1 MGVALKYMLP
11 LFKASDRINYSCEM
25 FCVLAQHKFILSPRL
40 SHQLQ
45 WSRFINTHGKQGK
58 NIPCD
63 LHMEH
68 LYRIVKTGV
77 RGLGANKAE
86 NAMIRIGKCVD
97 SVAQVLATYDEE
109 HGVKKVLGHHTI
121 ASAEKDL
128 DLLLKNELSTQNTF
142 TQVSGRRHAHILI
155 PKTTLLQSVNE
166 DKFSVWLS
174 EKWCALLAGLSYMIG
189 KPKYR
194 IYTCTEHL
202 SHLHVI
208 AHISQ
213 QLQPILALECL
224 YISKSLKSMSLLQ
237 TVDCSA

>member
-1 MGVALKYMLP
+1 MGRVFRCFKYILP
-11 LFKASDRINYSCEM
+11 LFKGSDRINYSCEM
-25 FCVLAQHKFILSPRL
+25 FCVLAQHKFILSPCL

-68 LYRIVKTGV
+68 LNRIVKTGV

-109 HGVKKVLGHHTI
+109 HGVKKLLGHHTI

-128 DLLLKNELSTQNTF
+128 DLLLNELSTQKTF
-142 TQVSGRRHAHILI
+142 TQVSGQRHAHIPI
-155 PKTTLLQSVNE
+155 PKTTLMQSVNE
-166 DKFSVWLS
+166 DKLSVWLS
-174 EKWCALLAGLSYMIG
+174 EKWCALLAGLI
-189 KPKYR
+189 
-194 IYTCTEHL
+194 
-202 SHLHVI
+202 
-208 AHISQ
+208 
-213 QLQPILALECL
+213 
-224 YISKSLKSMSLLQ
+224 
-237 TVDCSA
+237 